1 MMEFTTTDA
10 FMLSIGCLGLG
21 MIMLIKGGDWA
32 IDGAVYVARHFG
44 ISPLVVGFTIVA
56 FGTSFPELLVSL
68 TAHLSGSSGIAVGNV
83 IGSNIANILLVIGA
97 TAAIATIHV
106 VPRALVRDLTMMMV
120 ATMLLLG
127 LFLGGGIS
135 QVAAIG
141 MVVLLGGYVFW
152 QYSMAGKGDIPVE
165 EVEEPEFKSLRNAMI
180 FLFMGFVGIALGA
193 EFLVRGA
200 KVAATVIG
208 VPEAV
213 IGLSVIAIGTSL
225 PELSTCIIA
234 ARRGQSDLVVGNIVG
249 SNVFN
254 VLMILGITGAI
265 KPYLTAEL
273 DPQLMNFDIWVTVGV
288 SALFT
293 LTLLLYKKVTPALG
307 YLCLAGYAIYMLAT
321 YLYGFTQG
329 QASL

>member
-1 MMEFTTTDA
+1 MIEA
-10 FMLSIGCLGLG
+10 FLLAIGCLGFG
-21 MIMLIKGGDWA
+21 MIMLIKGGDWC
-32 IDGAVYVARHFG
+32 IDGAVFVARHFG

-106 VPRALVRDLTMMMV
+106 VPRALLRDLVMMMF
-120 ATMLLLG
+120 ATVLLVG
-127 LFLGGGIS
+127 LFVWGGIS
-135 QVAAIG
+135 QLMAVA
-141 MVVLLGGYVFW
+141 MVVLLAAYVLW
-152 QYSMAGKGDIPVE
+152 QYYMSRKGDIPVE
-165 EVEEPEFKSLRNAMI
+165 DVENPEFASFRTAMI
-180 FLFMGFVGIALGA
+180 YLLLGLAAIALGA

-200 KVAATVIG
+200 KVSATVLG

-225 PELSTCIIA
+225 PELTTCIIA
-234 ARRGQSDLVVGNIVG
+234 ARRGQSDLVVGNIIG

-254 VLMILGITGAI
+254 ILMILGVTGAI
-265 KPYLTAEL
+265 KPYVTGDLE
-273 DPQLMNFDIWVTVGV
+273 PQLMALDIWVTLGI

-293 LTLLLYKKVTPALG
+293 IILLFYKKVTKPLG
-307 YLCLAGYAIYMLAT
+307 YLFLLGYLVYMVAT
-321 YLYGFTQG
+321 YLYGF
-329 QASL
+329 SLVHKGM